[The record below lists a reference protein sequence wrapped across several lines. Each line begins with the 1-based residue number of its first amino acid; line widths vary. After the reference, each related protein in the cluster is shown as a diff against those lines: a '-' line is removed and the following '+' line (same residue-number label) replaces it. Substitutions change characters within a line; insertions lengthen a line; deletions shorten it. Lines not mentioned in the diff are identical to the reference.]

1 LVRFFA
7 SLWCASSQA
16 INLRETTRGIK
27 VNVRFERWPDRVTGW
42 EPPAGWRRVLAV
54 DAHTEGEPLRV
65 IVAGFPDLAGD
76 SMLDR
81 RRAARARHDEL
92 RRSLMWEPRG
102 HADMYGCIVGPPVTP
117 EAHVGALFMHN
128 GGFST
133 MCGHGIIGLATV
145 LVECGLIEAN
155 GPEVRVGIDSPAGF
169 IEARARVVL
178 ADVATDRTRAD
189 VGRPAATHARRG
201 AHSVARAGTPGSRVT
216 GVRFTNVPSFVAGLD
231 LSVDVRGVGP
241 VRYDLAY
248 GGAFYAYVDATAVG
262 LRLEAA
268 EHDRIVDLGRRI
280 KEAVQSAAPPVHP
293 ESEDLG
299 FLYGT
304 IFVGEAHDPDSH
316 SRNVCVFADGEVDR
330 SPTGTGVSGRLAIHH
345 ARGELAVGDA
355 IRVESLLGTTF
366 DGRVLR
372 TARVGEHDAVIPEI
386 EGRAFITGRNEIL
399 IDPEDPLACGFLL
412 R

>member
-1 LVRFFA
+1 M
-7 SLWCASSQA
+7 
-16 INLRETTRGIK
+16 
-27 VNVRFERWPDRVTGW
+27 NVRFERWPERVTGW

-65 IVAGFPDLAGD
+65 IVVGFPDLAGD
-76 SMLDR
+76 SMLDKR
-81 RRAARARHDEL
+81 RVARARHDEL

-102 HADMYGCIVGPPVTP
+102 HADMYGCIVVPPVTP

-169 IEARARVVL
+169 IEARVRV
-178 ADVATDRTRAD
+178 
-189 VGRPAATHARRG
+189 AA
-201 AHSVARAGTPGSRVT
+201 AGTPGPAVT

-231 LSVDVRGVGP
+231 LSVDVRGVGRVP
-241 VRYDLAY
+241 YDLAY

-399 IDPEDPLACGFLL
+399 IDPEDPLASGFLL

>member
-1 LVRFFA
+1 MSVTR
-7 SLWCASSQA
+7 LWCATSQA

-27 VNVRFERWPDRVTGW
+27 VNVRFERWPERVTGW

-76 SMLDR
+76 SMLDK
-81 RRAARARHDEL
+81 RRAARARYDEL

-169 IEARARVVL
+169 IEARARV
-178 ADVATDRTRAD
+178 AAA
-189 VGRPAATHARRG
+189 GAPRPA
-201 AHSVARAGTPGSRVT
+201 VT

-231 LSVDVRGVGP
+231 LSVDVRGVGR

-248 GGAFYAYVDATAVG
+248 GGAFYAYVDATAVA

-366 DGRVLR
+366 DGRVLG

>member
-1 LVRFFA
+1 V
-7 SLWCASSQA
+7 Q
-16 INLRETTRGIK
+16 
-27 VNVRFERWPDRVTGW
+27 
-42 EPPAGWRRVLAV
+42 
-54 DAHTEGEPLRV
+54 
-65 IVAGFPDLAGD
+65 
-76 SMLDR
+76 
-81 RRAARARHDEL
+81 
-92 RRSLMWEPRG
+92 
-102 HADMYGCIVGPPVTP
+102 
-117 EAHVGALFMHN
+117 
-128 GGFST
+128 
-133 MCGHGIIGLATV
+133 
-145 LVECGLIEAN
+145 
-155 GPEVRVGIDSPAGF
+155 
-169 IEARARVVL
+169 
-178 ADVATDRTRAD
+178 
-189 VGRPAATHARRG
+189 
-201 AHSVARAGTPGSRVT
+201 
-216 GVRFTNVPSFVAGLD
+216 LD
-231 LSVDVRGVGP
+231 LSVDVRGVGR

-248 GGAFYAYVDATAVG
+248 GGAFYAYVDAAAVG
-262 LRLEAA
+262 LRLGAV

-345 ARGELAVGDA
+345 ARGELAVGDP

-366 DGRVLR
+366 DGRVLG

-399 IDPEDPLACGFLL
+399 IDPEDPLASGFLL